1 MKNTITLTTAKNAVI
16 NAILENKTCTA
27 GLIKE
32 IYGDELYPFDFNPAE
47 KTPEEVNHYLV
58 NEVLSDEVG
67 KEIFIQEAAKLGF
80 GSLYRYTP
88 ANFTAKHI
96 AYKKLEENAVF
107 AYSDD
112 CCPIEELALAAGLIE
127 QGAIARYIDF
137 AQVMKNHGVYI
148 CDSVYNKQV

>member
-1 MKNTITLTTAKNAVI
+1 MREIVTLATAKNAVI

-47 KTPEEVNHYLV
+47 KTPEEVNRYLL
-58 NEVLSDEVG
+58 NEALGDEAS
-67 KEIFIQEAAKLGF
+67 KKIFIQEAAKLGF

-96 AYKKLEENAVF
+96 AYKELEENAIF

-112 CCPIEELALAAGLIE
+112 CCPIEEFALAVGLIE

-137 AQVMKNHGVYI
+137 AQVMRRHGIYI